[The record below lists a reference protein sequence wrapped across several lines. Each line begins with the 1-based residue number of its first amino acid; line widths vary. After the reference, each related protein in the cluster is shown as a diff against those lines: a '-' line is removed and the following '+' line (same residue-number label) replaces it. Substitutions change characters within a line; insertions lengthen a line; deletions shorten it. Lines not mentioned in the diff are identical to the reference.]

1 MALVR
6 KKEPE
11 PPPPYIPKYDVKIG
25 RTNIITLCI
34 FFRIIICCMPKE
46 SCPILYIN
54 LLYLAR
60 LLGHTVGSKTTKGQD
75 TPGSRLFA

>member
-25 RTNIITLCI
+25 RTNIMHFKKKLYAVYPRSLAPFYIST
-34 FFRIIICCMPKE
+34 II
-46 SCPILYIN
+46 STY
-54 LLYLAR
+54 YL
-60 LLGHTVGSKTTKGQD
+60 S
-75 TPGSRLFA
+75 